1 MRATFTSSV
10 DSPTSIR
17 RLAFPCPS
25 RSVAQVLLDV
35 MEMDE
40 RARNDAEWPGSRQRI
55 TSLDVADA
63 MLAASAH
70 QMLRGIAMTNGA
82 TLSIIESLEPGKRR
96 HLATLPA
103 SLGNAATARLAFLV
117 GLDGTGE
124 RGGIGRLR
132 LKFGTMDLE
141 FMVDV
146 TSSEGALSGVEVF
159 RLSTPAMLV
168 AESSRNWGASSMM
181 APYPYRI
188 DGELGRGGMGVVYR
202 AFHESLQRP
211 VAIKVLQANRAQR
224 AEDCFRFLREARA
237 ASRVRHPGVVEI
249 LDFGALNDGRG
260 FMVMELVDAATLRAV
275 LEQGPMNPSQAVRVL
290 ASIASAI
297 EAAHGQGVIHRDL
310 KPENVFVLPN
320 DEVKVVDFGAAKLL
334 MASPPGDTA
343 DDLVLGTPRYM
354 APEHAWGQP
363 TDQRTDVYALGCIL
377 FEMLSGEPPY
387 DGVHAAEIMMR
398 HARDP
403 IPEVRANHGEFA
415 QACNPI
421 IRKAMAK
428 RPGDRYPT
436 AKALEEALKQKL
448 GEKRSWWQRWGI
460 A

>member
-1 MRATFTSSV
+1 
-10 DSPTSIR
+10 
-17 RLAFPCPS
+17 
-25 RSVAQVLLDV
+25 
-35 MEMDE
+35 MEE
-40 RARNDAEWPGSRQRI
+40 RARTDGNWLGRHPV
-55 TSLDVADA
+55 TSIDVADA

-70 QMLRGIAMTNGA
+70 QMVRGMALTNGD
-82 TLSIIESLEPGKRR
+82 TLSIIESLEPGRRR

-117 GLDGTGE
+117 GLDGTRG

-132 LKFGTMDLE
+132 LTFGTMDLE

-159 RLSTPAMLV
+159 RLSTPAMLM
-168 AESSRNWGASSMM
+168 AEGMRLSGASSMM

-211 VAIKVLQANRAQR
+211 VAIKVLQPSRAQR
-224 AEDCFRFLREARA
+224 PEDSFRFLREARA

-249 LDFGALNDGRG
+249 LDFGALLDGRG
-260 FMVMELVDAATLRAV
+260 FMVMELVDATTLRDV
-275 LEQGPMNPSQAVRVL
+275 LDQGPMDPAQAVRVL

-297 EAAHGQGVIHRDL
+297 EAAHAQGVIHRDL
-310 KPENVFVLPN
+310 KPENVFVLPD
-320 DEVKVVDFGAAKLL
+320 DEVKVVDFGAAKMLL
-334 MASPPGDTA
+334 ASPPSDTA
-343 DDLVLGTPRYM
+343 DGRVLGTPRYM
-354 APEHAWGQP
+354 APEYAWGQP
-363 TDQRTDVYALGCIL
+363 TDQRTDIYALGCIL
-377 FEMLSGEPPY
+377 FEMLSSEPPY
-387 DGVHAAEIMMR
+387 DGYHAAEIMMR

-403 IPEVRANHGEFA
+403 IPEVRADHGEFA

-421 IRKAMAK
+421 IRRAMAK
-428 RPGDRYPT
+428 RPADRYPT
-436 AKALEEALKQKL
+436 AKALQDALMQKL